1 MVVWRLTGGH
11 VLLFIHIVQL
21 TCVNQM
27 PNHNTSGIRVNNTQ
41 TTPRAKKS
49 RTAFYR
55 CHLKANKPL
64 FSSDRVDYT
73 NVIRA
78 TCEEHALG
86 CFLAQF
92 RALSRV
98 CCRCRHHTRKPGVPL
113 QVQPLKQAAMAHLI
127 TLLAFIAPI
136 AVVFGWVLSNQ
147 HRAKEIGKLLT
158 SIFESHE

>member
-1 MVVWRLTGGH
+1 MR
-11 VLLFIHIVQL
+11 Q
-21 TCVNQM
+21 N
-27 PNHNTSGIRVNNTQ
+27 NTSGTRVNNTQ

-64 FSSDRVDYT
+64 FSSVRVDYT

-92 RALSRV
+92 RVLYPAYAVVVGTILVSRV
-98 CCRCRHHTRKPGVPL
+98 FPSK
-113 QVQPLKQAAMAHLI
+113 
-127 TLLAFIAPI
+127 
-136 AVVFGWVLSNQ
+136 SN
-147 HRAKEIGKLLT
+147 R
-158 SIFESHE
+158 

>member
-1 MVVWRLTGGH
+1 
-11 VLLFIHIVQL
+11 
-21 TCVNQM
+21 M
-27 PNHNTSGIRVNNTQ
+27 PNHNTSGIQVNNTQ

-55 CHLKANKPL
+55 CRLKANKSL

-92 RALSRV
+92 RVLYPAYAVVVGTILVSRV
-98 CCRCRHHTRKPGVPL
+98 FPSK
-113 QVQPLKQAAMAHLI
+113 
-127 TLLAFIAPI
+127 
-136 AVVFGWVLSNQ
+136 SN
-147 HRAKEIGKLLT
+147 R
-158 SIFESHE
+158 

>member
-1 MVVWRLTGGH
+1 MDDITRVCRKCGQEKPHRILSLPPQGNTTDVLFGQSRLHQRYPRH
-11 VLLFIHIVQL
+11 VRGACFRLFPCSV
-21 TCVNQM
+21 
-27 PNHNTSGIRVNNTQ
+27 P
-41 TTPRAKKS
+41 
-49 RTAFYR
+49 
-55 CHLKANKPL
+55 
-64 FSSDRVDYT
+64 
-73 NVIRA
+73 
-78 TCEEHALG
+78 
-86 CFLAQF
+86 

-98 CCRCRHHTRKPGVPL
+98 CCRCRHHTRKPGIPL

>member
-1 MVVWRLTGGH
+1 MRH
-11 VLLFIHIVQL
+11 
-21 TCVNQM
+21 N
-27 PNHNTSGIRVNNTQ
+27 NTSGTRVNNTQ

-78 TCEEHALG
+78 TCEEHDLG

-92 RALSRV
+92 RVLYPAYAVVVGTILVSRV
-98 CCRCRHHTRKPGVPL
+98 FPSK
-113 QVQPLKQAAMAHLI
+113 
-127 TLLAFIAPI
+127 
-136 AVVFGWVLSNQ
+136 SN
-147 HRAKEIGKLLT
+147 R
-158 SIFESHE
+158 

>member
-1 MVVWRLTGGH
+1 
-11 VLLFIHIVQL
+11 
-21 TCVNQM
+21 M
-27 PNHNTSGIRVNNTQ
+27 PKSPESGIQVNNTQ

-49 RTAFYR
+49 RTAFCR

-92 RALSRV
+92 RVLYPAY
-98 CCRCRHHTRKPGVPL
+98 
-113 QVQPLKQAAMAHLI
+113 
-127 TLLAFIAPI
+127 
-136 AVVFGWVLSNQ
+136 AVVVGTILVNRVFPSKSK
-147 HRAKEIGKLLT
+147 H
-158 SIFESHE
+158 

>member
-1 MVVWRLTGGH
+1 MR
-11 VLLFIHIVQL
+11 Q
-21 TCVNQM
+21 N
-27 PNHNTSGIRVNNTQ
+27 NTSGTRVNNTQ

-92 RALSRV
+92 RVLYPAYAV
-98 CCRCRHHTRKPGVPL
+98 VCRHHTRKPGIPL

>member
-1 MVVWRLTGGH
+1 MR
-11 VLLFIHIVQL
+11 Q
-21 TCVNQM
+21 N
-27 PNHNTSGIRVNNTQ
+27 NTSGTRVNNTQ

-73 NVIRA
+73 

-92 RALSRV
+92 RVLYPAYAVVVGTILVSRV
-98 CCRCRHHTRKPGVPL
+98 FPSK
-113 QVQPLKQAAMAHLI
+113 
-127 TLLAFIAPI
+127 
-136 AVVFGWVLSNQ
+136 SN
-147 HRAKEIGKLLT
+147 R
-158 SIFESHE
+158 

>member
-1 MVVWRLTGGH
+1 MR
-11 VLLFIHIVQL
+11 Q
-21 TCVNQM
+21 N
-27 PNHNTSGIRVNNTQ
+27 NTSGTRVNNTQ

-92 RALSRV
+92 RVLYPAYAVVVGTILVS
-98 CCRCRHHTRKPGVPL
+98 
-113 QVQPLKQAAMAHLI
+113 QPLKQAAMAHLI

-147 HRAKEIGKLLT
+147 HRTSEIGKLLT

>member
-1 MVVWRLTGGH
+1 
-11 VLLFIHIVQL
+11 
-21 TCVNQM
+21 M
-27 PNHNTSGIRVNNTQ
+27 PNRDKVSGIRVNNTH
-41 TTPRAKKS
+41 TSPRDKIS

-92 RALSRV
+92 RVLYPAYAVVVGTILVSRV
-98 CCRCRHHTRKPGVPL
+98 VPS
-113 QVQPLKQAAMAHLI
+113 Q
-127 TLLAFIAPI
+127 
-136 AVVFGWVLSNQ
+136 SN
-147 HRAKEIGKLLT
+147 R
-158 SIFESHE
+158 